1 MGLLLIV
8 VLLMARRYSVR
19 NDPAN
24 RAPKL
29 RIADYVRILEYS
41 KGDRMSRRARVG

>member
-8 VLLMARRYSVR
+8 VLLMARRCDSVR

-24 RAPKL
+24 RAPEL
-29 RIADYVRILEYS
+29 WIADYVRILEYS
-41 KGDRMSRRARVG
+41 KGDRMSRQAR